1 MTASPDDR
9 FTIRAPHG
17 SFVVDDRP
25 DSIDVILRGEYD
37 ISSDEPSQAVLEVVG
52 ELLGY
57 QPRPVV
63 VDMAQLSFLDAAGI
77 RFLLRLE
84 SLAKLASTTAS
95 VCNANRNVR
104 RLFAVVDLDR
114 FLDDE

>member
-9 FTIRAPHG
+9 FTVRAPHG
-17 SFVVDDRP
+17 SFVVHDGV

-57 QPRPVV
+57 KPRPVA
-63 VDMAQLSFLDAAGI
+63 VDLAQLSFIDAAGI
-77 RFLLRLE
+77 RFVLRLE
-84 SLAKLASTTAS
+84 RLAEMASTKIRVS
-95 VCNANRNVR
+95 DANRNIH

-114 FLDDE
+114 LFDD